1 VTGCTAPRQRAR
13 RHREVHPRLGP
24 GGRALPR
31 LERVERVGDLGLQR
45 VERLTGGAPVLRQE
59 RAQRALQLG
68 EARVLERVEPA
79 LCVVEARGGVE
90 PVEQGA
96 RVGGELRGL
105 GLVVGE
111 EHERGRNGR
120 RGGRNDCG
128 GGAT

>member
-1 VTGCTAPRQRAR
+1 LSALNAWPAAR
-13 RHREVHPRLGP
+13 RSSGS
-24 GGRALPR
+24 
-31 LERVERVGDLGLQR
+31 
-45 VERLTGGAPVLRQE
+45 E

-79 LCVVEARGGVE
+79 LGVVEARGGVE

-120 RGGRNDCG
+120 RGGRNDRG